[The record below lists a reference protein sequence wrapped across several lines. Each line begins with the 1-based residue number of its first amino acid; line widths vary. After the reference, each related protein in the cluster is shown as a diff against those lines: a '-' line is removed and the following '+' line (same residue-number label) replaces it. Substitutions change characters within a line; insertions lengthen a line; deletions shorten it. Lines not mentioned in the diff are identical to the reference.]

1 MFWPSMAKQIE
12 DVVLKCAIC
21 NTFRRSNT
29 KEPLICHEIP
39 DRAWAKVG
47 VDLFHFDRGEYL
59 LCVDYFSKFPEIA
72 KLTQTTSRHV
82 VSALKSIFA
91 RHGIPDEVVSDNG
104 PQFSSAEF
112 RVFAENWEFVH
123 TTSSPGF
130 PQSNGQSERTVQT
143 VKNLLKKAQESQRDP
158 YTALLEYINA
168 SLDGVKLSPAQ
179 LLMGQRLKTKLPT
192 SAKLLRP
199 QLYRNVHKSIKDRQ
213 LKQKHYFD
221 CGAKQL
227 PPVADGE
234 KVRVKIRNNWQP
246 AIVLRSHEQPRS
258 YEIQTPDGNT
268 FRRNRRHLLKT
279 REITF
284 PQPCSLELEECSSVN
299 SEPADI
305 VTPVQSPA
313 LSPVKRPVTPTVD
326 KEEQVKR
333 SRCGRLIRPPKL
345 YSPWKHCGCVSC
357 KIVVLVSRLWEHN
370 TDLSYGLKKKKKV
383 LCV

>member
-1 MFWPSMAKQIE
+1 MRADILARVHESHLGIVKCKERARDVMFWPSMAKQIE

-29 KEPLICHEIP
+29 KEPLICHDIP
-39 DRAWAKVG
+39 DRAWTKVG

-59 LCVDYFSKFPEIA
+59 LCVDYFSKFPAIA

-82 VSALKSIFA
+82 VIALKSIFA
-91 RHGIPDEVVSDNG
+91 RQGIPDEVVSDNG

-112 RVFAENWEFVH
+112 GVIAENWEFVN

-130 PQSNGQSERTVQT
+130 PQSNGQSERTVET

-158 YTALLEYINA
+158 YTALLEYRNA
-168 SLDGVKLSPAQ
+168 PLDGVKPPAQ
-179 LLMGQRLKTKLPT
+179 LLMGRRLKTKLPT

-227 PPVADGE
+227 PPIADGE

-246 AIVLRSHEQPRS
+246 AIVFIVMKNPGHMK
-258 YEIQTPDGNT
+258 IQTPDGNT

-279 REITF
+279 R
-284 PQPCSLELEECSSVN
+284 
-299 SEPADI
+299 
-305 VTPVQSPA
+305 
-313 LSPVKRPVTPTVD
+313 
-326 KEEQVKR
+326 
-333 SRCGRLIRPPKL
+333 
-345 YSPWKHCGCVSC
+345 
-357 KIVVLVSRLWEHN
+357 
-370 TDLSYGLKKKKKV
+370 
-383 LCV
+383 